1 MKHFKSKFIF
11 FYTYLKKK
19 FNYKKYDSLLYKFN
33 SKNFFLQFNNLI
45 VKIIPR
51 KIKKLNFRKLKINYI
66 AFTFSIIFFSYLI
79 YLTLPGVF
87 YDESYQNYLTKILK
101 KKHNLNFSL
110 SSDISYSILPSPH
123 FKITN
128 VVIFRERDN
137 FQKEIAQIKELKMYI
152 KQNNFFKH
160 SNLEIKLTELINA
173 NFYIEVSDFTY
184 LSNFFLNE
192 FPEIPLKIKNGNLF
206 FQDNARK
213 TISLINIKKSEIY
226 YNYKLKQKLLKSE
239 SEIFNIPFKFFWKTD
254 DNTKEIVT
262 NLKFDIIKLNI
273 ENNSNY
279 DILNKDRK
287 LTINLNRSKFTTF
300 YNLKNKELNLFSKNS
315 SIGNDK
321 FTYSGKIYLNPFS
334 FDINAR
340 LDKFNLKNLN
350 SNLIFFQQI
359 FSNEFV
365 LNEVFNGRLK
375 LFLNNLSN
383 NNFFDQVTLNTNFIN
398 DEIDL
403 SKSIFYNN
411 KILNLIIESGKLYV
425 EKDNLFFKGKLNF
438 DIHNINKFHNKF
450 VISKKN
456 RVDLKSINVEILVN
470 FTNLDLKI
478 INIIFD
484 NNNYKSYDDIDNLI
498 FNYNNGLI
506 KVTNWIEFKNF
517 TNELITLYSG

>member
-1 MKHFKSKFIF
+1 MKHFKSKFNFFSIF
-11 FYTYLKKK
+11 LKKK
-19 FNYKKYDSLLYKFN
+19 FYEKKYNSILFKLSL
-33 SKNFFLQFNNLI
+33 KNFFLQLNNI
-45 VKIIPR
+45 FAKIIPR
-51 KIKKLNFRKLKINYI
+51 KVKKFNFKKLKINYF

-79 YLTLPGVF
+79 YLTLPGVL
-87 YDESYQNYLTKILK
+87 YDESDQNYLTKILK

-123 FKITN
+123 FKIMD
-128 VVIFRERDN
+128 VVIFSEREN
-137 FQKEIAQIKELKMYI
+137 FQKEMAQIKELKMYI
-152 KQNNFFKH
+152 KQNNFFKD

-173 NFYIEVSDFTY
+173 NFYIDNSDFSY
-184 LSNFFLNE
+184 FSKFFINE

-206 FQDNARK
+206 FQDNARS

-239 SEIFNIPFKFFWKTD
+239 SEIFNIPFKFFWKAD
-254 DNTKEIVT
+254 DNTKEIFT
-262 NLKFDIIKLNI
+262 NLKFNKIKLNI
-273 ENNSNY
+273 ENSSFY
-279 DILNKDRK
+279 DELNQERK
-287 LTINLNRSKFTTF
+287 LTVNLNRSKFTTF
-300 YNLKNKELNLFSKNS
+300 YNLQNKELNLFSKNS

-321 FTYSGKIYLNPFS
+321 LTYSGKIYLNPFS

-340 LDKFNLKNLN
+340 LDKFNMKNLN

-359 FSNEFV
+359 ISNEFV
-365 LNEVFNGRLK
+365 LNEAFNGTLK

-383 NNFFDQVTLNTNFIN
+383 NNFFDQVTLNTKFIS

-411 KILNLIIESGKLYV
+411 KILNLIIENGKLYV

-438 DIHNINKFHNKF
+438 DIHNVNKFHNKF

-456 RVDLKSINVEILVN
+456 RIDLKSINVDILVN

-478 INIIFD
+478 INIKFD
-484 NNNYKSYDDIDNLI
+484 NNNHKSYDDIDNLI
-498 FNYNNGLI
+498 LNYNNGLI